1 MTKRRIILLVIVIIC
16 IIIGIVLYFLK
27 FNQNMQNNKDIY
39 YKEENGVKINTS
51 SKLKEEKVF
60 DNIKITEINYTNAS
74 GITQFTANVQNVG
87 EEDFEGKDITI
98 VFLDDN
104 GNEYAKVE
112 AYIPSLAK
120 GEMNM
125 INCQVV
131 EDKVNAYDFK
141 ILLNN

>member
-1 MTKRRIILLVIVIIC
+1 M
-16 IIIGIVLYFLK
+16 
-27 FNQNMQNNKDIY
+27 
-39 YKEENGVKINTS
+39 
-51 SKLKEEKVF
+51 KEEKVF
-60 DNIKITEINYTNAS
+60 DNIKVTEINYTNAS

-104 GNEYAKVE
+104 DNEYAKVE